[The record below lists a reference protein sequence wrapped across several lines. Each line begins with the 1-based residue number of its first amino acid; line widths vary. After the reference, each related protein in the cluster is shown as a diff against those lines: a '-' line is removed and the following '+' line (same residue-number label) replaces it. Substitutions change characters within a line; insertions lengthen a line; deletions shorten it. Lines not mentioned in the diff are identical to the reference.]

1 MSGVFD
7 RLRDLV
13 GGFAPASDAPDEDE
27 RLRVATA
34 ALMVRVIEAD
44 GKVTETERAE
54 LRRALTEATGLDDAE
69 LDALAEAGRAA
80 DHGATDLYEH
90 TSLIR
95 RAVDMEMRVR
105 LVGMLYELAFA
116 DDELHEGEDATVERI
131 ASLLGVDP
139 RDRVLARKAAAD
151 RRGTSP
157 LPRAG

>member
-1 MSGVFD
+1 MSGLLD

-13 GGFAPASDAPDEDE
+13 GGFEDASDAPDEAE
-27 RLRVATA
+27 RLRVSMA

-44 GKVTETERAE
+44 GKVTDAERAE
-54 LRRALTEATGLDDAE
+54 LRRALAEATGLDDAGIA
-69 LDALAEAGRAA
+69 ALAEAGRAA

-90 TSLIR
+90 TSLLR
-95 RAVDMEMRVR
+95 REVEMERRVH

-116 DDELHEGEDATVERI
+116 DDALHEGEDATVERI

-151 RRGTSP
+151 RRGASP
-157 LPRAG
+157 IPGTG